1 VLDVFGT
8 NLTATGTLSRAGAAV
23 GDGQTGRQ
31 LFATLGSAPGFRPGD
46 FVTVQIEEPPLE
58 NVARLPASAL
68 NAANEVLVIAE
79 EDRLEVVPVD
89 LLRRQGDDVLI
100 RARGLQGRE
109 VVAERTPL
117 LGAGIKVRPLR
128 DAGQATPEEP
138 EMVELTEERR
148 ARLTAF
154 VQSNTRMPEEARQRI
169 LQQLSQ
175 GTVPAQVVERIE
187 SRMGG

>member
-1 VLDVFGT
+1 
-8 NLTATGTLSRAGAAV
+8 
-23 GDGQTGRQ
+23 
-31 LFATLGSAPGFRPGD
+31 
-46 FVTVQIEEPPLE
+46 
-58 NVARLPASAL
+58 
-68 NAANEVLVIAE
+68 
-79 EDRLEVVPVD
+79 
-89 LLRRQGDDVLI
+89 
-100 RARGLQGRE
+100 
-109 VVAERTPL
+109 
-117 LGAGIKVRPLR
+117 VRPLR
-128 DAGQATPEEP
+128 DAGQAAPEEP

>member
-1 VLDVFGT
+1 
-8 NLTATGTLSRAGAAV
+8 
-23 GDGQTGRQ
+23 
-31 LFATLGSAPGFRPGD
+31 
-46 FVTVQIEEPPLE
+46 LE
-58 NVARLPASAL
+58 NVARLPASSL
-68 NAANEVLVIAE
+68 NAANEVLVIAG
-79 EDRLEVVPVD
+79 EDRLEVVSVN
-89 LLRRQGDDVLI
+89 LLRRQGDDVLV
-100 RARGLQGRE
+100 RARGLEGRE

-128 DAGQATPEEP
+128 EAGQAAPEEP

-175 GTVPAQVVERIE
+175 GAVPAQVVERIE